1 MGRARWKQDHKGMT
15 LRSGF
20 EKRGAEFLDAKSI
33 DYEYEKHKVKYE
45 EPATCRT
52 YTPDFKLPNG
62 IFLEYKGRF
71 TPADR
76 RKMALVIEQNPELD
90 IRLVFMR
97 DNTLSKSSKTTY
109 SAWCANRNV
118 VCCVSPDGSIPK
130 EWLTETSNKTRK
142 NNKDKTND

>member
-1 MGRARWKQDHKGMT
+1 MGRAKWKQDHNGLT

-20 EKRGAEFLDAKSI
+20 EKRGAEFLDSRKVE
-33 DYEYEKHKVKYE
+33 YEYEAHKVKYT
-45 EPATCRT
+45 EPATNRT
-52 YTPDFKLPNG
+52 YTPDFRLPNG

-97 DNTLSKSSKTTY
+97 DNVLSKNSKTTY
-109 SAWCANRNV
+109 SAWCAKRGWTYH
-118 VCCVSPDGSIPK
+118 VSPDGSIPK
-130 EWLTETSNKTRK
+130 EWLKENKK
-142 NNKDKTND
+142 NNKKGQPNDE

>member
-1 MGRARWKQDHKGMT
+1 MGRAKWKQDHNGLT

-20 EKRGAEFLDAKSI
+20 EKRGAEFLDARKVK
-33 DYEYEKHKVKYE
+33 YEYEAHKVKYT
-45 EPATCRT
+45 EPATNRT
-52 YTPDFKLPNG
+52 YTPDFRLPNG

-97 DNTLSKSSKTTY
+97 DNTLSKNSNTTY
-109 SAWCANRNV
+109 SAWCAKRGWT
-118 VCCVSPDGSIPK
+118 CHVSGDGSIPQ
-130 EWLTETSNKTRK
+130 EWLKEKK
-142 NNKDKTND
+142 NNKKGQTND